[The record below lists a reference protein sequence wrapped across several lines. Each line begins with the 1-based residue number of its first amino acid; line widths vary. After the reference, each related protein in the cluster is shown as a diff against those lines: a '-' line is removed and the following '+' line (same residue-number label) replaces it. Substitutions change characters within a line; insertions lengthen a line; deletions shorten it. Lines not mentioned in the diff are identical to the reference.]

1 MAHRYFGLK
10 ANLKQELLKR
20 GIRQVRKSDGRIV
33 GLSQAKTIDLINAA
47 K

>member
-1 MAHRYFGLK
+1 MEHRYFGLK
-10 ANLKQELLKR
+10 ANLKQEFLKQ

-33 GLSQAKTIDLINAA
+33 SLSQAKTIDLINAT